1 MSGVTV
7 LKRQCHK
14 IFCFI
19 AWSPISFPRVLDTDD
34 KWSWV
39 YLVIGHEKNQQNIC
53 KKNCRRNQFVTIR
66 IQKTSFYVKLERG
79 VERTKR
85 QKLDIM
91 KE

>member
-19 AWSPISFPRVLDTDD
+19 AWSPISFPVSYTLTTNGPGCIKTSVMKKINRI
-34 KWSWV
+34 
-39 YLVIGHEKNQQNIC
+39 YA
-53 KKNCRRNQFVTIR
+53 KNCRRNNFFIIR

-79 VERTKR
+79 VARTK
-85 QKLDIM
+85 
-91 KE
+91 